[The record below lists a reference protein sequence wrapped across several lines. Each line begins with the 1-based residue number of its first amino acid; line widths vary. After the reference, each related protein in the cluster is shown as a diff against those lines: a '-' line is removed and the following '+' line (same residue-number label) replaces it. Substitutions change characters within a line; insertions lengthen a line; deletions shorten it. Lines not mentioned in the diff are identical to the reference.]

1 MATRGMYTT
10 PARLGATHVAL
21 CIGNCKYEGSP
32 LKNAA
37 NDAQDVAALCTK
49 LGFST
54 ELVLDATLKDML
66 AAVRAFGG
74 KLPRGGVGL
83 FFYAGAWGTARA
95 AVGCHPLI
103 DCFPRPRRGGEGP
116 ELPHTDQLQGGGC
129 VRLGVHCAEGGDG
142 VGDAGPSR
150 LQS

>member
-1 MATRGMYTT
+1 MAPSRGMYTT

-49 LGFST
+49 LGFAT
-54 ELVLDATLKDML
+54 ELVLDATLNDML
-66 AAVRAFGG
+66 TAVRAFEG

-83 FFYAGAWGTARA
+83 FFYAGAWETARA
-95 AVGCHPLI
+95 AVGLPPTHRL
-103 DCFPRPRRGGEGP
+103 FPQATAWRRRARTTSYRPATRR
-116 ELPHTDQLQGGGC
+116 
-129 VRLGVHCAEGGDG
+129 RM
-142 VGDAGPSR
+142 R
-150 LQS
+150 